1 MRSHRIII
9 YIGALLA
16 VAAVL
21 PGSALASPLLSGY
34 GGPGQGNQALLGSTL
49 INGPKGG
56 GGSSGSTSSTT
67 AGIAES
73 DEAPPEGQGSAGGAG
88 SGKGGGGTGSSPDR
102 HASSRDGAAG
112 TAHGKPSTPAAATSF
127 YPAAERLPADSQ
139 GGSLG
144 LSGTDVLLIVLA
156 AALLVS
162 LGLLTRRASGSG
174 EREST
179 GG

>member
-1 MRSHRIII
+1 MKSHRIII

-56 GGSSGSTSSTT
+56 GGSSGSTASTGT
-67 AGIAES
+67 GIAES
-73 DEAPPEGQGSAGGAG
+73 TETSSEGQASSGAVG
-88 SGKGGGGTGSSPDR
+88 SGKGGGTGSSSAG
-102 HASSRDGAAG
+102 HASSQHGA
-112 TAHGKPSTPAAATSF
+112 TATTHGKVSTPAAAPSF
-127 YPAAERLPADSQ
+127 YPTAERLPADSQ

-144 LSGTDVLLIVLA
+144 LSGTDVLFIVLA

>member
-1 MRSHRIII
+1 MKSNRIII
-9 YIGALLA
+9 YSWAILA

-56 GGSSGSTSSTT
+56 GGSSGSTTSSGT
-67 AGIAES
+67 GIAES
-73 DEAPPEGQGSAGGAG
+73 SEASSEGQVSSGALG
-88 SGKGGGGTGSSPDR
+88 SGKGGGTGSSSTGHP
-102 HASSRDGAAG
+102 SSRHGATA
-112 TAHGKPSTPAAATSF
+112 TAHGKASTTPPAAPSF
-127 YPAAERLPADSQ
+127 YPTAERLPADSQ

-162 LGLLTRRASGSG
+162 LGLLTRRAGDSG

>member
-1 MRSHRIII
+1 MKSQRIII
-9 YIGALLA
+9 FIGALLA
-16 VAAVL
+16 VTAVL
-21 PGSALASPLLSGY
+21 SGSALASPLLSGY

-56 GGSSGSTSSTT
+56 GGSSGSTTSTG

-73 DEAPPEGQGSAGGAG
+73 NEASSEGQASVGGAG
-88 SGKGGGGTGSSPDR
+88 SGKGGGTGSSSAR
-102 HASSRDGAAG
+102 HTSSRHGTG
-112 TAHGKPSTPAAATSF
+112 TTAHGKASTPAAAPSF

-174 EREST
+174 EHEST

>member
-1 MRSHRIII
+1 MKSHRIII
-9 YIGALLA
+9 YIGTLLA
-16 VAAVL
+16 AAAAL

-34 GGPGQGNQALLGSTL
+34 GGPGQGNQALLGSAL

-56 GGSSGSTSSTT
+56 GGGSSGSTTSTT
-67 AGIAES
+67 GIAETG
-73 DEAPPEGQGSAGGAG
+73 EASSEAQATPGGTG
-88 SGKGGGGTGSSPDR
+88 SGKGGGTGSSSAR
-102 HASSRDGAAG
+102 HAGARHGAAK
-112 TAHGKPSTPAAATSF
+112 TAQGKPSTPAAEASF

-144 LSGTDVLLIVLA
+144 LSGTDVLFIVLA

-162 LGLLTRRASGSG
+162 LGLITRRAGGAG
-174 EREST
+174 EHEST

>member
-1 MRSHRIII
+1 MKSHRTIT

-16 VAAVL
+16 LAAVL
-21 PGSALASPLLSGY
+21 PASAPASPLLSGY

-56 GGSSGSTSSTT
+56 GGSGGSTTSS
-67 AGIAES
+67 AGGVAEPAES
-73 DEAPPEGQGSAGGAG
+73 SSEGQTSAAGAG
-88 SGKGGGGTGSSPDR
+88 SGKGGGSGSSSAR
-102 HASSRDGAAG
+102 HTGAHHGAAR
-112 TAHGKPSTPAAATSF
+112 TAQGKASTPAAAPSF

-162 LGLLTRRASGSG
+162 LGLLTRRASGS
-174 EREST
+174 REHDGV

>member
-1 MRSHRIII
+1 M
-9 YIGALLA
+9 AA
-16 VAAVL
+16 AAVL
-21 PGSALASPLLSGY
+21 PASAAASPLLSGY

-56 GGSSGSTSSTT
+56 GS
-67 AGIAES
+67 
-73 DEAPPEGQGSAGGAG
+73 GGAG
-88 SGKGGGGTGSSPDR
+88 TSTGTGLAESSESSSEGRQVSGGGSGSSKGGGTGSSSAR
-102 HASSRDGAAG
+102 HASARRGVA
-112 TAHGKPSTPAAATSF
+112 TTTHGKAPTPAAAPSF

-144 LSGTDVLLIVLA
+144 LSGSDVLFIVLA

-162 LGLLTRRASGSG
+162 LGLLTRRAGDSR
-174 EREST
+174 ERGST